1 MSEMINEN
9 QNLISYKEK
18 LSDLVIF
25 VPCFIVLFAAA
36 VLGQLIGINWRTW
49 LAGAEGS
56 QNIFSGIKSAVY
68 TLMSHIN

>member
-18 LSDLVIF
+18 LGDLVIF

>member
-1 MSEMINEN
+1 MSEMINAN
-9 QNLISYKEK
+9 NNLISYKEK

-49 LAGAEGS
+49 LMGAEGS
-56 QNIFSGIKSAVY
+56 QNIFAGIKSAVY
-68 TLMSHIN
+68 TFMSHIN